1 MDFQCEL
8 IKVAGEDALATYQN
22 LKTQTGIIPV
32 ILGDN
37 DDIASMAE
45 VMDYITDSFSQLLQQ
60 ALSIDPLDWFV
71 KRQVQDADYYDLTT
85 GEWQDLS
92 PATEISVHLDILTG
106 EPKDEVYIA
115 LVPVEK
121 SWMIPAYLKIGD
133 WNDCPTAAEHT
144 AIFKYWDECYGITV
158 AGITRDVIELEIQ
171 RPPTTK
177 EQAIQLAEQQ
187 FIYCPDIVY
196 QGTQTIAALASTLL
210 NGRVWFFWWD

>member
-1 MDFQCEL
+1 MNFQCEL
-8 IKVAGEDALATYQN
+8 IKVAGKDALLTYQS
-22 LKTQTGIIPV
+22 LKTKAGVIPV
-32 ILGDN
+32 IVGDD

-45 VMDYITDSFSQLLQQ
+45 VMDYVPDSFEQLLQQ
-60 ALSIDPLDWFV
+60 AATIDPLDWFI

-85 GEWQDLS
+85 GEWQDFS
-92 PATEISVHLDILTG
+92 PAMDISVHLDVLTN
-106 EPKDEVYIA
+106 EPKDEIYIA
-115 LVPVEK
+115 LVPVQE
-121 SWMIPAYLKIGD
+121 SWMIPAFLKIGD

-144 AIFKYWDECYGITV
+144 AIFNYWNECYGITV
-158 AGITRDVIELEIQ
+158 AGITRDVIELEVQ
-171 RPPTTK
+171 RPPTTR